1 MQFHKV
7 FMTITA
13 SVAAVISTVW
23 QAGAAYA
30 DRHARMEQLQQDSLA
45 RQGDLQIL
53 PDMSVAVPDS
63 VFRDSTAL
71 DTLQVGADSVSV
83 PDSLEATDSLFRPD
97 TTVRSGMLDM
107 PAFSTAVDSVVEDFS
122 SGRKMIYYYGDASV
136 TYGDMTLKAE
146 YMQYDV
152 DRQVVYA
159 AGVADTAGVVTGKP
173 EMTQAGKT
181 YSMDNV
187 FYNFKTSKARIK
199 NMVTSETDGVMRGE
213 NLNMMPDR
221 SINISGGKYS
231 VCDLDHPHFYLRMTK
246 AKVET
251 EPKQKTVFGP
261 AYLVLA
267 DVPLYPLMLPFGFVP
282 KQKDRASGILFPNFG
297 EEAARGLFIKDG
309 GFYLVLGDYFDVAL
323 TGTIFTKGSWSV
335 NMSSRYKWRYKMNGT
350 LDLSFSN
357 DQTGEKGSADF
368 FQTQNFS
375 LRWSHTQDPKAR
387 PGTSFRA
394 SVNFSSPANNK
405 YNYNNVNDALNSQ
418 RHHPPYRIRGR
429 GARLAYL

>member
-23 QAGAAYA
+23 QAGAVYA

-45 RQGDLQIL
+45 RQSDLQIL

-63 VFRDSTAL
+63 VLRDSTAL
-71 DTLQVGADSVSV
+71 DTLPVGADSVSV

-173 EMTQAGKT
+173 EM
-181 YSMDNV
+181 
-187 FYNFKTSKARIK
+187 ARHIRWT
-199 NMVTSETDGVMRGE
+199 MCST
-213 NLNMMPDR
+213 
-221 SINISGGKYS
+221 ISR
-231 VCDLDHPHFYLRMTK
+231 HR
-246 AKVET
+246 
-251 EPKQKTVFGP
+251 
-261 AYLVLA
+261 
-267 DVPLYPLMLPFGFVP
+267 
-282 KQKDRASGILFPNFG
+282 
-297 EEAARGLFIKDG
+297 
-309 GFYLVLGDYFDVAL
+309 
-323 TGTIFTKGSWSV
+323 
-335 NMSSRYKWRYKMNGT
+335 
-350 LDLSFSN
+350 
-357 DQTGEKGSADF
+357 
-368 FQTQNFS
+368 
-375 LRWSHTQDPKAR
+375 R
-387 PGTSFRA
+387 PG
-394 SVNFSSPANNK
+394 
-405 YNYNNVNDALNSQ
+405 
-418 RHHPPYRIRGR
+418 
-429 GARLAYL
+429 